1 MAADVCSIMNVI
13 LEKVCVILGICAP
26 LCLRPPSGDVAA
38 ADGKYKKKKKKKP
51 LEREF
56 SENYR

>member
-26 LCLRPPSGDVAA
+26 LCHRLPSGDVAA
-38 ADGKYKKKKKKKP
+38 ADGKYKKKK
-51 LEREF
+51 EETAGT
-56 SENYR
+56 